1 MFPRPL
7 SDRALAALAVTCL
20 LGACHPAAERP
31 AGHLAAESAPPSL
44 AELDNGATLLADVDN
59 ARAAIAQPG
68 AFAVR
73 LPDSGSL
80 RPSAAIPAPLSAF
93 EAEVMLTTAQSRLDL
108 GDI

>member
-7 SDRALAALAVTCL
+7 NDRALAALAVTCL

-44 AELDNGATLLADVDN
+44 AALDNGATLLADVDN
-59 ARAAIAQPG
+59 ARAAIADKDPMAADNDVAQAG

-93 EAEVMLTTAQSRLDL
+93 EAEVML
-108 GDI
+108 